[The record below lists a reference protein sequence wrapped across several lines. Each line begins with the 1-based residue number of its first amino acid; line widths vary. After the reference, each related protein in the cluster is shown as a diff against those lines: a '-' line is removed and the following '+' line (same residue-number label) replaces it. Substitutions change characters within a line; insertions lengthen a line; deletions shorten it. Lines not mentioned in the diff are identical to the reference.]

1 MVCKVP
7 WHHTPVTS
15 SALSY
20 IINKKRHQ
28 IANASYR
35 KRKNGDNTQHTS
47 AWEVGGGE
55 GGGGAGANLLSC
67 KKFRKLLYRAAWKEE
82 EE

>member
-55 GGGGAGANLLSC
+55 RGGGGANLLSC